1 MCDIVMTSFLSILGV
16 PPFCRASYN
25 NDIELQLVKAGV
37 HVFIEKPLSSQPP
50 EEIQPYVEEVSRT
63 AKEQGVIMSVAYMF
77 RYHDAINKM
86 KEIIAEHGRPLMNID
101 MAYNCAYVGSLRAY
115 TWNIHES
122 GGPIVEQA
130 THFCDLL
137 RYFGGEVHYS
147 QLTSL
152 VVPASDDPTNPGYL
166 SSLSPLLKEGDIPQG
181 SRVPRLTHAQW
192 KFKTGTVGSLTHSVS
207 IHGKKYITN
216 IEIWADGL
224 RMKLEDL
231 YYPECRL
238 KIRRGYTDE
247 EQEFVFPT
255 ADPYH
260 GEVEVFLKA
269 VHDKDSNIIRSS
281 YEDAFKTYQL
291 TWAIRRTGTN
301 T

>member
-1 MCDIVMTSFLSILGV
+1 MFV
-16 PPFCRASYN
+16 
-25 NDIELQLVKAGV
+25 
-37 HVFIEKPLSSQPP
+37 EKPISVQPP
-50 EEIQPYVEEVSRT
+50 EEIQPYVKEVSRT
-63 AKEQGVIMSVAYMF
+63 AKEQGVIMSVGYMF

-86 KEIIAEHGRPLMNID
+86 KEIITEHGRPLMNID
-101 MAYNCAYVGSLRAY
+101 MAYNCAYVSSTRAY
-115 TWNIHES
+115 IWNIHES
-122 GGPIVEQA
+122 GGPIIEQA

-137 RYFGGEVHYS
+137 RYFGGEVDYS

-166 SSLSPLLKEGDIPQG
+166 SSLSPLLKEGDIPQS
-181 SRVPRLTHAQW
+181 SRSPRLTHAQW
-192 KFKTGTVGSLTHSVS
+192 KFKTGTVGSLTHSYS
-207 IHGKKYITN
+207 IHGEKYITN

-224 RMKLEDL
+224 RMKLENL

-269 VHDKDSNIIRSS
+269 VRDKDSNIIRSS

-291 TWAIRRTGTN
+291 TWAIRRTGTG